1 MEQVVVTIELH
12 QSILEC
18 QKELLFIVAEPEL
31 KTCHGIVKIRK
42 ELDIDDERGDLMMK
56 MRKRRPPSN
65 VVVSERKRKRYE
77 CGYCEYES
85 RAQYNTARHVARV
98 HQCSI
103 KPTKCDLCPIRTIYR
118 SNLKRHQESM
128 HNTFRLKWEW
138 LSESKSSESRLKSSA
153 SESKFKSSESSV
165 VSLN

>member
-1 MEQVVVTIELH
+1 MITIELH

-18 QKELLFIVAEPEL
+18 QKELLFMVAEPEL

-56 MRKRRPPSN
+56 MRKRRAPSN
-65 VVVSERKRKRYE
+65 VVVSERKGKQYE
-77 CGYCEYES
+77 WDYCEYES
-85 RAQYNTARHVARV
+85 RAQYITARHVARV
-98 HQCSI
+98 HQRSI
-103 KPTKCDLCPIRTIYR
+103 KLTKCDLCTIRTIYR

-128 HNTFRLKWEW
+128 CNTFRLK
-138 LSESKSSESRLKSSA
+138 SKSKSSESRLKSSA

-165 VSLN
+165 VQLN